1 MDKTLNQVLQ
11 DLHLNIVSNLESDS
25 ISNEETETL
34 IFLDQSILEHLNKDD
49 LR

>member
-1 MDKTLNQVLQ
+1 MDKNLNQVL
-11 DLHLNIVSNLESDS
+11 LEIHNNIVTNLDSDN